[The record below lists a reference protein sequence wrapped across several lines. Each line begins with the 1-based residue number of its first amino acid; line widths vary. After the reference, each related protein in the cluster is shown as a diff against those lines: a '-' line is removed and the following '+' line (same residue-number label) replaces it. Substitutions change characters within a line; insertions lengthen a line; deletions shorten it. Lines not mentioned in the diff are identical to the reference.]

1 MQTQTKPV
9 LVMVV
14 VIMVVMSS
22 FTVEGGGRGIYNK
35 DQRLHHVQTDKSVIS
50 SARAVDNHHNIPRQN
65 FDNWGGGN
73 GGEGGGDNGT
83 G

>member
-1 MQTQTKPV
+1 
-9 LVMVV
+9 
-14 VIMVVMSS
+14 MVVMSS

-35 DQRLHHVQTDKSVIS
+35 DRLHHVQEGKSVIS

-65 FDNWGGGN
+65 YDNWGGGN
-73 GGEGGGDNGT
+73 GGDGGGDNGT